1 MWPHLYADGSDINAV
16 DRSNSK
22 RYLVTGDD
30 FSKIN
35 LFRYPACHQ
44 KQIYNSYKGH
54 SSHVTNI
61 KFTYDDKFVIST
73 GGLEKSIIQR
83 FCEEQQD
90 LNYDLSPEDEG
101 DEVKEKNVMEED
113 ENYEFEGSDAGEE
126 KNEEQDDDEFGLEV
140 EEGEQAMAVKPF
152 LGQVKA
158 STPLEYKTMKMKNV
172 AP

>member
-1 MWPHLYADGSDINAV
+1 MTARFSWHTQGIWPHLYADGSDINAV

-22 RYLVTGDD
+22 KYLVTGDD

-61 KFTYDDKFVIST
+61 KFTYDDKYVIST

-83 FCEEQQD
+83 YCDEQQEI
-90 LNYDLSPEDEG
+90 NYDYDEEPEIEG
-101 DEVKEKNVMEED
+101 GNKNAMEED
-113 ENYEFEGSDAGEE
+113 DDGSGSEIEE
-126 KNEEQDDDEFGLEV
+126 
-140 EEGEQAMAVKPF
+140 
-152 LGQVKA
+152 
-158 STPLEYKTMKMKNV
+158 
-172 AP
+172 